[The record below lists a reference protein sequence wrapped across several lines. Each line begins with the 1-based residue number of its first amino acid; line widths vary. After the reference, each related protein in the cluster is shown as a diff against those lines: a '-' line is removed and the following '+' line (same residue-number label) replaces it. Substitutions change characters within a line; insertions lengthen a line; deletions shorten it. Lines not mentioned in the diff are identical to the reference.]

1 MKKSEV
7 RLQLQN
13 IIDKQN
19 KGIEICTDERANIL
33 FKSVAKKLTVFLD
46 LINRQSTIKP
56 YGQMKKEPKYM
67 NKATEDFMNNTPF
80 GELFNNK
87 K

>member
-1 MKKSEV
+1 
-7 RLQLQN
+7 
-13 IIDKQN
+13 
-19 KGIEICTDERANIL
+19 
-33 FKSVAKKLTVFLD
+33 VAKKLTVFLD

-56 YGQMKKEPKYM
+56 YGQMKKEPTYV

-87 K
+87 NKGK